1 MGGQSVGRPLTAQS
15 APPTGPTRCRRSRAG
30 EGRGWARAGGVDR
43 WRRRCEDGGRERW
56 GRMACLWRLGG
67 GAVAC
72 ADHGVDGGLAG
83 MLGARRRRG
92 GASGGAARWEAAGD
106 AGGGSRKGRRG
117 RRTTRRPDGLA
128 TRTTKIGY
136 KGGADGLLVAA
147 WGRGRGVSRPW
158 RGWRRCEA
166 AGDAGG
172 LGEGPWRESDHCV
185 CAGSVSAGGS
195 RGPAP
200 RRRQSGSGPINE
212 SGRGAIAMNGGPVSG
227 APTDPTVCAP
237 RSGGAV
243 GLRLW

>member
-1 MGGQSVGRPLTAQS
+1 
-15 APPTGPTRCRRSRAG
+15 
-30 EGRGWARAGGVDR
+30 
-43 WRRRCEDGGRERW
+43 
-56 GRMACLWRLGG
+56 
-67 GAVAC
+67 
-72 ADHGVDGGLAG
+72 

-106 AGGGSRKGRRG
+106 ASGGSRKGRRG

-136 KGGADGLLVAA
+136 KGGTDGLLVAA

-172 LGEGPWRESDHCV
+172 LGEGPWRESDQCV

-195 RGPAP
+195 RGPAL
-200 RRRQSGSGPINE
+200 RRRQSGSGPIDE
-212 SGRGAIAMNGGPVSG
+212 SGRGAIAMSGGPVSG

-237 RSGGAV
+237 RSGGQWGAQIV
-243 GLRLW
+243 VNEECAALRKIIRRVACWYLSHVSLCASESERILRQRGFQVWPGDAALRV